1 MKLSALICTKNEEDF
16 IGLCLEHLIPYVDE
30 IILVDNGSTDRTKE
44 IASQYDTVK
53 MFDYPA
59 TNNMAEVRNFSLS
72 KATGDWFLQVDA
84 DEIYPA
90 SEMRKIR
97 EFIET
102 AEEKGYISA
111 RVHYKNM
118 AWRS

>member
-1 MKLSALICTKNEEDF
+1 MKLSALLCTKNEEDF
-16 IGLCLEHLIPYVDE
+16 IGLCLEHLVPHVDE

-44 IASQYDTVK
+44 IASKYDTVK
-53 MFDYPA
+53 IFDYPE
-59 TNNMAEVRNFSLS
+59 TINMAEVRNFSLS
-72 KATGDWFLQVDA
+72 KATGDWFLQIDA

-102 AEEKGYISA
+102 ADEKGYISA